1 VGGRQAPRLF
11 PGLTGTGFFP
21 DHAGQS
27 SVPREKDSALANLH
41 ALDWIIIAAYAV
53 VTVML
58 GLVFRKRASQSS
70 EQYFLSGR
78 SLPWWIL
85 GTSMVATT
93 FAADTPLAVTG
104 FIRNHGIW
112 YNWFGWHYVFSQM
125 LAVFLFSR
133 FWRRAEVLTDNELIE
148 LRYSGRPAAFLRG
161 FKAGYFAIVYNFIVL
176 GWVLKGM
183 GTVAETVLGVGR
195 EEAVVVGALLALSY
209 ALLAGFWGVVITD
222 VIQFVLAMVGSV
234 TVAVLA
240 VQHVG
245 GVAGLKD
252 SLAASPLFSA
262 NTLAFIPGSEAGWDS
277 DFMKFLVFVSLMW
290 WASHNADGGGY
301 IIQRMNAARD
311 ERHARG
317 ATLWFVVA
325 NNAVRYWPWI
335 MVGLASLVVF
345 PTMPRGMNEE
355 AAYPLVMLEVL
366 GPGLLGLLLVSFFA
380 AFMSTIDTHLNWG
393 ASYLV
398 NDIYRRF
405 LRPEAT
411 EKETVLVAKL
421 CVFFMMLLAVIV
433 AFFLESIGKAWL
445 FVWAMGAGIGPVLI
459 LRWFWWR
466 INAWSEIAALGAS
479 LLMAFGFEI
488 TAAVQSGADYALFST
503 PVMIRGLAL
512 QTHHKAL
519 ILVPFTILVWLG
531 VTLAT
536 RPVTEAR
543 LAAFYR
549 KVRPGGFWGPV
560 ARDNADV
567 RCDGISWARIGV
579 WLAGCMGVFG
589 VLFGIGKLVLG
600 QPEAAVSLFG
610 AALVGAAVVFRELRQ
625 T

>member
-1 VGGRQAPRLF
+1 MEGSR
-11 PGLTGTGFFP
+11 
-21 DHAGQS
+21 
-27 SVPREKDSALANLH
+27 ALANLH
-41 ALDWIIIAAYAV
+41 TLDWIIIAAYVAV
-53 VTVML
+53 TLAL
-58 GLVFRKRASQSS
+58 GLAFRKRASQSS

-78 SLPWWIL
+78 SLPWWVL

-176 GWVLKGM
+176 GWVLKGL
-183 GTVAETVLGVGR
+183 GTVAEAVLGVDQML
-195 EEAVVVGALLALSY
+195 AVVVGAALALSY
-209 ALLAGFWGVVITD
+209 ALLAGFWGVVVTD
-222 VIQFVLAMVGSV
+222 VVQFVLAMTGSI
-234 TVAVLA
+234 TVAVLG
-240 VQHVG
+240 VRHVG
-245 GVAGLKD
+245 GIAEMKAAIV
-252 SLAASPLFSA
+252 ASPLFTE
-262 NTLAFIPGSEAGWDS
+262 NTLALIPGGGLGWDS
-277 DFMKFLVFVSLMW
+277 DFVRFLVFISLMW

-301 IIQRMNAARD
+301 LIQRMNAARD

-335 MVGLASLVVF
+335 IVGLVSMVLF
-345 PTMPRGMNEE
+345 PVMPEGKTEE
-355 AAYPLVMLEVL
+355 AAYPLVMMKVL

-405 LRPEAT
+405 LRPQAS
-411 EKETVLVAKL
+411 EKETVLTAKL
-421 CVFFMMLLAVIV
+421 CVFFMMVFAVVI
-433 AFFLESIGKAWL
+433 AFFLTSIGKAWL

-466 INAWSEIAALGAS
+466 VSAWSEIAALAS
-479 LLMAFGFEI
+479 SVIMAFGFEVI
-488 TAAVQSGADYALFST
+488 AAVQTGAQYKLFAT
-503 PVMIRGLAL
+503 PVTIAGSAL
-512 QTHHKAL
+512 GTHHKAM
-519 ILVPFTILVWLG
+519 ILVPVTIITWLT
-531 VTLAT
+531 VTLLT
-536 RPVTEAR
+536 RPVSTER
-543 LAAFYR
+543 LEQFYR

-560 ARDNADV
+560 AAAHPDV
-567 RCDGISWARIGV
+567 VCDGLTRGRLLV
-579 WLAGCMGVFG
+579 WLAGCAGVFG

-600 QPEAAVSLFG
+600 EPAQAAGLLAVG
-610 AALVGAAVVFRELRQ
+610 VAAGVVVARELRSS
-625 T
+625 

>member
-1 VGGRQAPRLF
+1 M
-11 PGLTGTGFFP
+11 
-21 DHAGQS
+21 
-27 SVPREKDSALANLH
+27 ENLH
-41 ALDWIIIAAYAV
+41 FLDWVIIAVYVIITLA
-53 VTVML
+53 L
-58 GLVFRKRASQSS
+58 GLAFRKRASQSS

-148 LRYSGRPAAFLRG
+148 IRYSGKPAAFLRG

-176 GWVLKGM
+176 GWVLKGL
-183 GTVAETVLGVGR
+183 GTVAESVLGVQQ
-195 EEAVVVGALLALSY
+195 EHAVLVGAALALSY

-222 VIQFVLAMVGSV
+222 VIQFVLAMVGSIL
-234 TVAVLA
+234 VAVLA
-240 VQHVG
+240 VRHVG
-245 GVAGLKD
+245 GMTELKTQLL
-252 SLAASPLFSA
+252 SSPLFTE
-262 NTLAFIPGSEAGWDS
+262 NTMAFIPSGGWTLDS
-277 DFMKFLVFVSLMW
+277 DFVKFLVFVSLMW

-301 IIQRMNAARD
+301 IIQRMNAAKD

-325 NNAVRYWPWI
+325 NNALRYWPWI
-335 MVGLASLVVF
+335 MVGLVSLVVF
-345 PTMPRGMNEE
+345 PSMPEGFSEE
-355 AAYPLVMLEVL
+355 AAYPLVMLKVL

-393 ASYLV
+393 ASYLI

-405 LRPEAT
+405 MRPDAS
-411 EKETVLVAKL
+411 EKETVLAAKL
-421 CVFFMMLLAVIV
+421 CVLVMMIFAVIV
-433 AFFLESIGKAWL
+433 AFFLTSIGKAWL

-466 INAWSEIAALGAS
+466 ISAWSEIAALAAS
-479 LLMAFGFEI
+479 VVLAFGFEI
-488 TAAVQSGADYALFST
+488 VAAIQTGSEYQLFAT
-503 PVMIRGLAL
+503 PVKVGQMAL
-512 QTHHKAL
+512 GTHHKAM
-519 ILVPFTILVWLG
+519 ILVPVTILVW
-531 VTLAT
+531 VTVTFLT
-536 RPVTEAR
+536 RPVQSEQ
-543 LAAFYR
+543 LATFYA

-560 ARDNADV
+560 ARANPQV
-567 RCDGISWARIGV
+567 QCDGLNAGRLVV
-579 WLAGCMGVFG
+579 WLAGSLGVFG
-589 VLFGIGKLVLG
+589 VLFGVGKLVLG
-600 QPEAAVSLFG
+600 EPG
-610 AALVGAAVVFRELRQ
+610 AAMGLFALALFGAAVVFRELRHH
-625 T
+625 